1 MLKRAFSSL
10 ILAEHNNTKLAGGVY
25 SAINAADYFN
35 EETTVLVAGENCSS
49 VAEEASKIK
58 GVTKVLHYDNP
69 VLKNHMADV
78 MTQTLQAVQTQYR
91 FKRIIGATSQFS
103 RDIIPR
109 LGGVMNTQPISD
121 VVRIMNEKCFK
132 RPGYAGNAIYT
143 VTTHQDFILLTIRST
158 SFDRNPVSKT
168 ASPIERIDLNIP
180 FRPVMTWVSQNLEAN
195 ERPELGTAK
204 IIVTGGRGLKSK
216 DNWHVVEGLAEKLGA
231 GVGASRAAVD
241 AGFCSNDLQ
250 IGQTGKIVAP
260 NLYIACG
267 VSGAIQH
274 IAGMKDSKVIVAINT
289 DPEAP
294 IFSVA
299 DYGLVADLFKAIPE
313 IIQKL

>member
-10 ILAEHNNTKLAGGVY
+10 ILAEHNNTKLAGSVY
-25 SAINAADYFN
+25 SAVNAADYFN

-49 VAEEASKIK
+49 AAQEASKIK

-69 VLKNHMADV
+69 VLKDHMADV
-78 MTQTLQAVQTQYR
+78 MTQTLQAAQSQYR
-91 FKRIIGATSQFS
+91 YKRIIGATSQFS

-109 LGGVMNTQPISD
+109 LGGVLNVQPITD
-121 VVRIMNEKCFK
+121 ITRIMNEKCFK

-143 VTTHQDFILLTIRST
+143 VTTHQNFNLLTIRAT
-158 SFDRNPVSKT
+158 SFDRNPSIKNPCT
-168 ASPIERIDLNIP
+168 IERIDLNVQ
-180 FRPVMTWVSQNLEAN
+180 FRPVMTWVSQNLEVN

-216 DNWHVVEGLAEKLGA
+216 ENWHVVEELAAKLGA

-260 NLYIACG
+260 SLYIACG

-299 DYGLVADLFKAIPE
+299 DYGLVGDLFKAVPE
-313 IIQKL
+313 MIQKL